1 MGVTISTHNGS
12 AVAREHNIRNPKV
25 VSKEAHI
32 KPNENSRYGTMKN
45 LVTHTIAFSVRHWK
59 NTTTSRNV
67 PTERLG
73 TTTIISATIK

>member
-32 KPNENSRYGTMKN
+32 KP
-45 LVTHTIAFSVRHWK
+45 IAFSVRHWK